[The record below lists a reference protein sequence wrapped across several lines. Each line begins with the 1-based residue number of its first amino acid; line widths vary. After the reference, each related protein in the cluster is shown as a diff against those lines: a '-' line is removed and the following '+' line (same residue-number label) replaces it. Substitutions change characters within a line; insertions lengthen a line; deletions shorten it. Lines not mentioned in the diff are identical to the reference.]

1 MSTIKT
7 LLFDMGNVLVF
18 FSHERMCRQIGELC
32 GRSATEVRKLLMGSD
47 LQWEFERGRLTE
59 EEFRASLSERVQ
71 HEFELDALRKAASD
85 IFEAHD
91 EIEPVLR
98 GLKQNNYR
106 LVLLSN
112 SSISHFNWIQQRFSI
127 LEHFDDFT
135 VSYEADAIKPEPGI
149 YHRALSMIQCEP
161 HECFYTDDI
170 SEYVEAGRTY
180 GLQAEVFQNAE
191 TLKTHLQERDVRF
204 E

>member
-1 MSTIKT
+1 MSAIKT
-7 LLFDMGNVLVF
+7 ILFDMGNVLVF

-32 GRSATEVRKLLMGSD
+32 GRSPENIRELLMGSD
-47 LQWEFERGRLTE
+47 LQWNFERGRLTE
-59 EEFRASLSERVQ
+59 EEFCESLSERVR
-71 HEFELDALRKAASD
+71 HEFELDALREAASD
-85 IFEAHD
+85 IFVAHD
-91 EIEPVLR
+91 EIEPILR

-112 SSISHFNWIQQRFSI
+112 TSISHFNWIQDRYNI

-149 YHRALSMIQCEP
+149 YHRALSMIQCAP

-170 SEYVEAGRTY
+170 AEYVEAGRQH
-180 GLQAEVFQNAE
+180 GLQAEVFLNAE
-191 TLKTHLQERDVRF
+191 SLKTHLRERDVRF